1 VTSGSESL
9 PYLSRLRARLPKD
22 APLSSVTRLGLELLE
37 EKRWSLLRSTEPG
50 SVSDMAFHEM
60 RYAAL
65 KHALLVL
72 LEAQELHQL
81 EPPDGRTAAWL
92 ADGLASVRRPE
103 IDQAP

>member
-1 VTSGSESL
+1 MTSGNESL
-9 PYLSRLRARLPKD
+9 PYLSRLRARAPKD
-22 APLSSVTRLGLELLE
+22 SPLSSLTRRGLELME
-37 EKRWSLLRSTEPG
+37 ERRWSLLRSTDAG

-72 LEAQELHQL
+72 LEARELHQP

-92 ADGLASVRRPE
+92 ADGLANGRRPE